1 MAAAL
6 ACLEPPILSKASAIA
21 LNQNSQNLLL
31 LDATVVDDG
40 AKAMAG
46 HIRRAAILLPFFCC
60 LVGAIVSGCA
70 AAVVVDRLVVER
82 DGAEVEDGGGE
93 DGVKWEKTV

>member
-1 MAAAL
+1 M
-6 ACLEPPILSKASAIA
+6 
-21 LNQNSQNLLL
+21 
-31 LDATVVDDG
+31 
-40 AKAMAG
+40 
-46 HIRRAAILLPFFCC
+46 
-60 LVGAIVSGCA
+60 GAIVSGCA